1 MEEDGLDSMTAPARN
16 KISRRGMV
24 MLARWTICGTLGC
37 LAISLTYNWI
47 AFRNFDEDALRQG
60 LISAAVLP
68 IILAGPLFFY
78 LTLKLRELASAN
90 HQLAELASTDHLTK
104 CLNRRALVARV
115 EQAMKQSDESAQGAL
130 LMIDA
135 DHFKQIN
142 DTYGHDRGDAALVR
156 ISTVIRECVRQGD
169 LVGRVGGEEFAVVVS
184 GVKADE
190 AIGIAE
196 RIRRAVENA
205 PIEMPCGT
213 MHRLTISIGCAPFAG
228 RTCFRSLFS
237 IADQRLYLAKKAGR
251 NRVEARTGEADMK
264 KAG

>member
-1 MEEDGLDSMTAPARN
+1 
-16 KISRRGMV
+16 

-37 LAISLTYNWI
+37 LAISLSYNWI
-47 AFRNFDEDALRQG
+47 AFRNYDEAALRLG

-78 LTLKLRELASAN
+78 LMLKLRELASAN
-90 HQLAELASTDHLTK
+90 HKLAELASTDHLTK
-104 CLNRRALVARV
+104 CLNRRALVAQV
-115 EQAMKQSDESAQGAL
+115 ELAMNRGDEATQGAL

-156 ISTVIRECVRQGD
+156 IATAIRQCVRKDD
-169 LVGRVGGEEFAVVVS
+169 LVGRMGGEEFAVMLFAVTS
-184 GVKADE
+184 EE

-196 RIRRAVENA
+196 RVRRAVGNA
-205 PIEMPCGT
+205 PVEMPGEV
-213 MHRLTISIGCAPFAG
+213 MHRVTISVGCAMFVG
-228 RTCFRSLFS
+228 KTSFRALFS
-237 IADQRLYLAKKAGR
+237 SADDLLYKAKAAGR
-251 NRVEARTGEADMK
+251 NRVVADTKEADMK

>member
-1 MEEDGLDSMTAPARN
+1 MPPSARSR
-16 KISRRGMV
+16 ISRRGAS

-47 AFRNFDEDALRQG
+47 AFRNFDDDALRQG

-78 LTLKLRELASAN
+78 LTLKMRELASAN

-104 CLNRRALVARV
+104 CLNRRALVAHV
-115 EQAMKQSDESAQGAL
+115 EKAMQHSGDAAQGAL

-142 DTYGHDRGDAALVR
+142 DTYGHDRGDVALVR
-156 ISTVIRECVRQGD
+156 IATVIRQCVRQGD
-169 LVGRVGGEEFAVVVS
+169 LVGRVGGEEFAVMVR
-184 GVKADE
+184 GVTAAE
-190 AIGIAE
+190 AVGIAH
-196 RIRRAVENA
+196 RIRRAVENM

-213 MHRLTISIGCAPFAG
+213 MHRLTISIGCAPFVG
-228 RTCFRSLFS
+228 KTTFRAMFS
-237 IADQRLYLAKKAGR
+237 TADHMLYEAKAAGR
-251 NRVEARTGEADMK
+251 NRVAARMESEMK